1 MPNYWYGNVT
11 YPEDSAQNKVIDV
24 KGTEEVI
31 AVINQLV
38 AEFPEEVQKAI
49 FKDGEL
55 ILQKSLD
62 QCPWDETHL
71 KQTGTVEIVKD
82 GGVWLKVWRPDM
94 GDSIGVEFVS
104 IPGAQD
110 GEVVIGYNTPYALK
124 QHEDLTLNHP
134 KPGAKAKYL
143 EDPANEITPY
153 IAQDVADQLG
163 SKLS

>member
-1 MPNYWYGNVT
+1 
-11 YPEDSAQNKVIDV
+11 
-24 KGTEEVI
+24 
-31 AVINQLV
+31 
-38 AEFPEEVQKAI
+38 
-49 FKDGEL
+49 
-55 ILQKSLD
+55 
-62 QCPWDETHL
+62 
-71 KQTGTVEIVKD
+71 
-82 GGVWLKVWRPDM
+82 M

-134 KPGAKAKYL
+134 KPGTKAKYL